1 MAFGRSRLP
10 LFVVL
15 VCGAAIPSFYV
26 VKRATLNGGY
36 TPWSDWSVCSSDCGD
51 GIRFRTRDCANPVP
65 GRFGQTCLKQSLGQ
79 PKEEENC
86 KIKECPIDGGFTN
99 WGDFGEC
106 STTCGNDGVKKRKR
120 SCTNPSPQYDGAPC
134 EGADEGSESCNVKPC
149 PVDGGFTNWGNF
161 GDCDKSCGSGVK
173 RRTRTCSNPPP
184 AHGGKNCEGPVDE
197 VEECNTAP
205 CAVNGGFTN
214 WSEFGSC
221 SKTCGSGVQA
231 KNRNCSQPAPANGG
245 KDCEGASEETQACNT
260 DPCPNI
266 GA

>member
-10 LFVVL
+10 LFIVL
-15 VCGAAIPSFYV
+15 VCGAAIPLFYV

-134 EGADEGSESCNVKPC
+134 EGADEQSESCNVKPC

-173 RRTRTCSNPPP
+173 RRTRTCSNPLP